1 MPFSQ
6 LINAAP
12 TAAEVR
18 GDVRVKSNNAN
29 RRAPLTDDQK
39 QHIYNMRVD
48 GHTWP
53 YIAAIMGRNSEAI
66 RRAMVRDYG
75 DMMSGTARFA
85 GIPLKDRK

>member
-18 GDVRVKSNNAN
+18 GIVRVNSNSAN
-29 RRAPLTDDQK
+29 RREPLTDDEK
-39 QHIYNMRVD
+39 QRIYNMRAD

-53 YIAAIMGRNSEAI
+53 YIGTVMGRSSEAI
-66 RRAMVRDYG
+66 RRAMIRDYG
-75 DMMSGTARFA
+75 DVMRGQAKHT
-85 GIPLKDRK
+85 GIPLRDRK

>member
-12 TAAEVR
+12 TAAAVR
-18 GDVRVKSNNAN
+18 GIVRVNSNNAN

-53 YIAAIMGRNSEAI
+53 YIAAVMGRNSEAI

-75 DMMSGTARFA
+75 DVLRGQAKHA
-85 GIPLKDRK
+85 GILLRDRK